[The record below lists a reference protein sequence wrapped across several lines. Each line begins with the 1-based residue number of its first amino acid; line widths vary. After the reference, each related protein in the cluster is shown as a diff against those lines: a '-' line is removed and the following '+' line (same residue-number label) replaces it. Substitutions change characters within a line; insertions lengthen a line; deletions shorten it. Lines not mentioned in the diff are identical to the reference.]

1 MDVAC
6 ALVRSGRRRAL
17 FGAVLLLIGAR
28 PAPAIVVRPVD
39 GVGDAIVA
47 RNAAGDVVMTA
58 VQGGVTFVSVLAPD
72 LGQRWEHPAG
82 GVPVV
87 APNGDV
93 VVALPGDVA
102 GDTVTIAR
110 LAAADGAERWRA
122 SLPVGPQFSPSARA
136 ETVVV
141 AADGDVVVAGSIR
154 SSASFDAVVLRL
166 AADTGVVRWTYR
178 LDPADA
184 VSDGAGDVI
193 VGALGDVFLSAIVVP
208 GPSAAPEDVLV
219 ALDGITGMERWRRL
233 IAVDAGRSFRA
244 PPLVAHPSGDVAAA
258 SDGAVVWE
266 SRTEFSPL
274 GVLVRQL
281 TADPNGDVIVVGDVG
296 DAFAAKL
303 DGAAGTLRW
312 LARVRAGDEV
322 TPMVGYAAI
331 VDPSGD
337 VLVAGQVV
345 HPAGTCGD
353 FAIAR
358 ADGGTGALVALDG
371 LDGSATASRCM
382 QVGCDEAGPC
392 TPHPR
397 AGIDN
402 DRASSITIGADGAV
416 VVGGYLNEGKGQSE
430 STVVVFSDRLTGDQL
445 VVRRSRLRLRS
456 TDQHILA
463 PLPDGPGDPRR
474 FGGFVEA
481 TDLGTGVRR
490 EAPLR
495 SGGWTVRRRHADGTA
510 TYRYSS
516 AHGTCTKAIVRD
528 GALLELRCDAR
539 ILGVSDAETAI
550 RVTLG
555 SGSRYCLEFGGS
567 LVRDD
572 AGEVE
577 RRDAPAPAA
586 CR

>member
-1 MDVAC
+1 
-6 ALVRSGRRRAL
+6 
-17 FGAVLLLIGAR
+17 
-28 PAPAIVVRPVD
+28 
-39 GVGDAIVA
+39 
-47 RNAAGDVVMTA
+47 
-58 VQGGVTFVSVLAPD
+58 
-72 LGQRWEHPAG
+72 
-82 GVPVV
+82 
-87 APNGDV
+87 
-93 VVALPGDVA
+93 
-102 GDTVTIAR
+102 
-110 LAAADGAERWRA
+110 
-122 SLPVGPQFSPSARA
+122 
-136 ETVVV
+136 
-141 AADGDVVVAGSIR
+141 
-154 SSASFDAVVLRL
+154 
-166 AADTGVVRWTYR
+166 
-178 LDPADA
+178 
-184 VSDGAGDVI
+184 
-193 VGALGDVFLSAIVVP
+193 
-208 GPSAAPEDVLV
+208 
-219 ALDGITGMERWRRL
+219 MERWRHL

-244 PPLVAHPSGDVAAA
+244 PPLVAHPSGDVAVASFEDPTALHVARHAA
-258 SDGAVVWE
+258 SDGSVVWE
-266 SRTEFSPL
+266 SRTEFSSL
-274 GVLVRQL
+274 GVLLQQL
-281 TADPNGDVIVVGDVG
+281 TADPIGDVIAVGDVG

-322 TPMVGYAAI
+322 TPMVGYAAV

-337 VLVAGQVV
+337 ALVAGQLV

-371 LDGSATASRCM
+371 LDGSATASRCT

-402 DRASSITIGADGAV
+402 DRASSITIAADGAV

-430 STVVVFSDRLTGDQL
+430 STVVVFSDRLKGDQL
-445 VVRRSRLRLRS
+445 VVRRGRLRLRS

-463 PLPDGPGDPRR
+463 PLPDGPGDPGR

-539 ILGVSDAETAI
+539 ILGVFDAETAI

-572 AGEVE
+572 GGEVE
-577 RRDAPAPAA
+577 RRDAPAPPA